1 MSFSDDL
8 NTPTERDWTDV
19 EIALGGNL
27 HTLRFTAVDGLTW
40 ANYCDRHP
48 ARPGVPLDGAYGY
61 DLRSLT
67 VEIAPICGQLVVDGE
82 PTLLR
87 VEPPNRLHPEAPRVD
102 EWAEL
107 FAKID
112 GQTFRR
118 ISDAIWALNEFIPQQ
133 AVATAK
139 KALAA
144 SKTPSTS
151 RSNSGSPHGGS
162 SAGSRKKPQSTSTT
176 TAGD

>member
-8 NTPTERDWTDV
+8 QTPTERDWIDV
-19 EIALGGNL
+19 EIVVGGNL

-40 ANYCDRHP
+40 ANYCDKHP
-48 ARPGVPLDGAYGY
+48 IRPGVALDGTYGY

-67 VEIAPICGQLVVDGE
+67 VEIAPICGVLMVDGE

-87 VEPPNRLHPEAPRVD
+87 VEPLNRLHPEAPRVD
-102 EWAEL
+102 EWADL

-133 AVATAK
+133 AVASAK

-144 SKTPSTS
+144 SKTPSIS
-151 RSNSGSPHGGS
+151 RSSSGSPRGGS
-162 SAGSRKKPQSTSTT
+162 TAGNRKKSRSTSTT
-176 TAGD
+176 TPEN